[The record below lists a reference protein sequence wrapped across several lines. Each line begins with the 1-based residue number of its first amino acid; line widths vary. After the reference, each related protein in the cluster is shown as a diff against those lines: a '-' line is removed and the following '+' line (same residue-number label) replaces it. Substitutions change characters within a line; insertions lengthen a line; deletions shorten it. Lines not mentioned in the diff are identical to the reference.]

1 MVQVSF
7 TLPVPHDKRAEGA
20 ALQLAAKMG
29 LEPALLVHAKAMGP
43 DFTFFVVY
51 GSATHLVDL
60 RDVAVVEREFPLLS
74 PTEVNKAIKS
84 RLRRKLVVVG
94 ACIGTDAH
102 TVGIDAILN
111 IKGFAGEKGLEYY
124 REIKVVNLGAQV
136 LVPELVA
143 RARAEK
149 ADAVMVSQVVTQRDA
164 HIHNTTTM
172 SAAFRE
178 AYPAGQVPL
187 LVVGGP
193 RFEEGS
199 APKLGVDRIFG
210 RGTTPGEVA
219 SYLVHALATA
229 ARPHEGEVMTAS
241 TRATVGL
248 TVTHRRYVPYSHAHY
263 AGNLV
268 DGAYSLA
275 AFGDVATEMCIRT
288 DGDEGLFASYS
299 DVQFKAPVRA
309 GDVIEIEARLVRAGT
324 PQPRDGVRGAGRRPG
339 RARARRVRA
348 DLLDPPVVATTA
360 RGVVVVPPPRRRQPE
375 TGRSACRARHAD
387 RSSIAAVSLQHN
399 GFGSRA

>member
-1 MVQVSF
+1 MTPAQDPRTTDKAMPLDPMPAKGVTKGVKAARRTPDIVRPYGDTTGDGMVQVSF

-29 LEPALLVHAKAMGP
+29 LEPALLVHAKPMGP

-60 RDVAVVEREFPLLS
+60 RDVTVVEREFPLLS
-74 PTEVNKAIKS
+74 PTEVNKAIKA

-124 REIKVVNLGAQV
+124 REVKVVNLGAQV

-199 APKLGVDRIFG
+199 APRLGVDRIFG

-219 SYLVHALATA
+219 SYLVHALAPTNPSSS
-229 ARPHEGEVMTAS
+229 RPKE
-241 TRATVGL
+241 
-248 TVTHRRYVPYSHAHY
+248 
-263 AGNLV
+263 
-268 DGAYSLA
+268 
-275 AFGDVATEMCIRT
+275 
-288 DGDEGLFASYS
+288 
-299 DVQFKAPVRA
+299 K
-309 GDVIEIEARLVRAGT
+309 
-324 PQPRDGVRGAGRRPG
+324 
-339 RARARRVRA
+339 
-348 DLLDPPVVATTA
+348 
-360 RGVVVVPPPRRRQPE
+360 
-375 TGRSACRARHAD
+375 
-387 RSSIAAVSLQHN
+387 
-399 GFGSRA
+399 